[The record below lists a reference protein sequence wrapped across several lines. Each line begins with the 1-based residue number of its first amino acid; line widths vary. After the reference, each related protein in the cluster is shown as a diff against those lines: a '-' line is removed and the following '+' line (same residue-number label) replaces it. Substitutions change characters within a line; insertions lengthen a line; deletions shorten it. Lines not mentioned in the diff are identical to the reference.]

1 MFVLSL
7 LRAPY
12 LDNMQCMLM
21 PQSHKQK
28 KIYIGGYSGHLCEMD
43 FDRRTLLRQVRFPR
57 GKSEFH
63 RFVVLGHTR

>member
-1 MFVLSL
+1 MLIL
-7 LRAPY
+7 LFFHFRASY

-43 FDRRTLLRQVRFPR
+43 FDKKTLLRQVT
-57 GKSEFH
+57 KIKI
-63 RFVVLGHTR
+63 L

>member
-1 MFVLSL
+1 MLILSL

-28 KIYIGGYSGHLCEMD
+28 KIYIGGYGGQLCEMD
-43 FDRRTLLRQVRFPR
+43 FDRRTLLRQV
-57 GKSEFH
+57 
-63 RFVVLGHTR
+63 